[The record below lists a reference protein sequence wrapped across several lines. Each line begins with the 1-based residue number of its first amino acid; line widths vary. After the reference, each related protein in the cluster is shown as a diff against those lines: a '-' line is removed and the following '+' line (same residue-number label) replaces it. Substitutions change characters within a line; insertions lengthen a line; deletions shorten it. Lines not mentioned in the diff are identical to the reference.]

1 MTLLVGSIYAIVRP
15 FMPEARVKE
24 NKMPTDQDIRQY
36 VIGNHKND
44 STQELNFILQG
55 SINSLPACKEE
66 HKQVLTVWIETIKEL
81 LATKQSTG

>member
-1 MTLLVGSIYAIVRP
+1 
-15 FMPEARVKE
+15 
-24 NKMPTDQDIRQY
+24 MPTDQEIRQY
-36 VIGNHKND
+36 VIDNHKND

-55 SINSLPACKEE
+55 SVNSLPACQEE